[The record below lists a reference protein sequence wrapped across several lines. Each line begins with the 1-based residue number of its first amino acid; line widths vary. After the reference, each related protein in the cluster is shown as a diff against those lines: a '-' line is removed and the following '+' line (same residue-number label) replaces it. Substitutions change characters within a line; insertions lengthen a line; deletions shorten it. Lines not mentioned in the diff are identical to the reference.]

1 MIQVAIM
8 SAENSRRSRLERRL
22 SADPSLNVVG
32 LAPTFAFL
40 QTLLVDT
47 AADAV
52 IIDGTEEMS
61 SDFAREWVAELL
73 ETVPVLVLASAPDS
87 SIFNRVLRAE
97 RGAILSRDASV
108 EQIAHALRAICAG
121 LLVFEGSLT
130 PRPDSED
137 ELLTELTARELQV
150 LRLLAE
156 GLSNRDIAERLGISE
171 HTIKFHIAS
180 ILGKL
185 QASSRTEA
193 VTRGVRSGLIEL

>member
-1 MIQVAIM
+1 MA
-8 SAENSRRSRLERRL
+8 AGNTRRGRLERLLR
-22 SADPSLNVVG
+22 ADPMLNVVG

-40 QTLLVDT
+40 QTLLADNAV
-47 AADAV
+47 DAV
-52 IIDGTEEMS
+52 IIDGADEMS

-73 ETVPVLVLASAPDS
+73 ETVPVLVLAVAPDS
-87 SIFNRVLRAE
+87 SIFNRFLRAE

-121 LLVFEGSLT
+121 LLVFESSLT
-130 PRPDSED
+130 PHADSED
-137 ELLTELTARELQV
+137 ELFTELTARELQV

>member
-1 MIQVAIM
+1 MLALLLDENLPRTVAASLA
-8 SAENSRRSRLERRL
+8 SAGF
-22 SADPSLNVVG
+22 D
-32 LAPTFAFL
+32 
-40 QTLLVDT
+40 
-47 AADAV
+47 V
-52 IIDGTEEMS
+52 IT
-61 SDFAREWVAELL
+61 VAELRARGSPDAEVL
-73 ETVPVLVLASAPDS
+73 RLAVESGRVLVTRDLDFSDILRFPLGTHRG
-87 SIFNRVLRAE
+87 IVVLR
-97 RGAILSRDASV
+97 LPNNASV

-130 PRPDSED
+130 PRADSED
-137 ELLTELTARELQV
+137 ELFTELTARELQV

-156 GLSNRDIAERLGISE
+156 GLSNREIAERLGISE